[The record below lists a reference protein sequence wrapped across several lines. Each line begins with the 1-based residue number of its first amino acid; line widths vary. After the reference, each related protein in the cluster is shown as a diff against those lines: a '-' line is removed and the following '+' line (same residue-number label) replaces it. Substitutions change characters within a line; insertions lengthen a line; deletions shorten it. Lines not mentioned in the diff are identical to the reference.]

1 MPSVERP
8 CDKREIQDFPK
19 KSSTFSLLAQRIE
32 ESHTPAGST
41 QMADYHQSDEEL
53 MREVKLSE
61 RSALSILLRR
71 YANPLL
77 TFLVRMTSNYHQ
89 SEELFQEVFL
99 AVWTS
104 RERYEFPRSFRN
116 WLFGIAANKC
126 HAEFRNRRPEEV
138 TLRRLEL
145 EHAAETFPADRLIA
159 AETWEQVEQTLDELP
174 LQQRTVVVMRIWNG
188 LSFERIAEVMNITEG
203 TARSHLCHALKTLRG
218 RLAAPQGESCP
229 PKP

>member
-1 MPSVERP
+1 
-8 CDKREIQDFPK
+8 
-19 KSSTFSLLAQRIE
+19 
-32 ESHTPAGST
+32 
-41 QMADYHQSDEEL
+41 MADFHQSDEEL
-53 MREVKLSE
+53 MREVRLGK
-61 RSALSILLRR
+61 RPALSILLRR

-89 SEELFQEVFL
+89 GEELFQDVFL

-104 RERYEFPRSFRN
+104 RERYEFPRSFRS

-126 HAEFRNRRPEEV
+126 HAEFRKRRPEQV

-145 EHAAETFPADRLIA
+145 EHAAEMVPADKLIA
-159 AETWEQVEQTLDELP
+159 AETWEQVEHALDELP
-174 LQQRTVVVMRIWNG
+174 LQQRAVMVMRIWNG
-188 LSFERIAEVMNITEG
+188 LSFEHIAESMDTTEG